1 MKDALQS
8 QTLDFD
14 YIKKEY
20 NNLFPQ
26 WEKVKKVEKF
36 PFISIQTIYLKNS
49 ENTFNKQYIF
59 TRQGFR
65 IFK

>member
-36 PFISIQTIYLKNS
+36 PL
-49 ENTFNKQYIF
+49 
-59 TRQGFR
+59 
-65 IFK
+65 